1 MLPQSILLLAAIA
14 VLINQATYNC
24 TPPVV
29 HHEQAGSNL
38 GCRPAVGNGR
48 EGKNLAEERR
58 RHLEHC
64 GGEETENG
72 RRTDSLCLHV
82 KKKMFLGQNKKSCF
96 YVKMTYVFMFYVF
109 GNAPLTPYSLPP
121 IINTV

>member
-38 GCRPAVGNGR
+38 GCRPAVSNGR
-48 EGKNLAEERR
+48 EEEP
-58 RHLEHC
+58 C
-64 GGEETENG
+64 GGEETTVNLGEVFV
-72 RRTDSLCLHV
+72 SLLLV
-82 KKKMFLGQNKKSCF
+82 
-96 YVKMTYVFMFYVF
+96 
-109 GNAPLTPYSLPP
+109 
-121 IINTV
+121 ITVT